1 MDMNEKGQHTC
12 ARKQGAT
19 WTAGEKGELF
29 LSPPASNDHW
39 VSWRCSWHKGF
50 AFAYEHALLRNNSG
64 QRSVRIHSLGR
75 CNSGFTVKGQTRN
88 QHQLSVSSQ
97 GRRESGPDLLSQSQ
111 WNTGPVFRVSSIHTV
126 SWVEF
131 NNWVAFS
138 FTWVKKQNQELL
150 ESSKWKQT

>member
-19 WTAGEKGELF
+19 WTAGEKQEL
-29 LSPPASNDHW
+29 PPASNDHW

-64 QRSVRIHSLGR
+64 QRALRIHSSGR

-88 QHQLSVSSQ
+88 QHQLSISSQ
-97 GRRESGPDLLSQSQ
+97 GRRESGPDLLPQSQ
-111 WNTGPVFRVSSIHTV
+111 WNIGPVFRVSSIHPV
-126 SWVEF
+126 SWVKF

-138 FTWVKKQNQELL
+138 FTWVKKQNRELL